1 MGLLSWLKNNEV
13 FEEQKK
19 QNKITN
25 YSNAT
30 DTATTSMNQLEESLN
45 AIEENELAIDTQQST
60 IDTYNEWLENY
71 QKMLNGD
78 RRETELG
85 LQLSNLEL
93 QKQSYEGNTLLL
105 QQQEQL
111 ARQSAAD
118 YLLSSALQK
127 ENTYNSAFNDYTTML
142 KNQSLLNVA
151 AGSGVGKSSAY
162 SMQSLLYTQQLK
174 NFVGVDLKFNA
185 TNETGSTAQSEG
197 SFLREFTS
205 LTQQIKTQ
213 SDNLNYAILA
223 AQKNITDNAANIQ
236 QSENAIKSFYLQSET
251 QANEY
256 TEGIK
261 DAQNSIERFKEAIEQ
276 EKANAKTWQTNL
288 LQSMEMMLENGAN
301 GNIAQLNEF
310 YELYKEAGYEGTL
323 EDFFNEVDKNYGWT
337 AATDGNDETSFNIWG
352 AALTGHSEKDRD
364 ERRAVI
370 QQYLQYENQYD
381 KLSKKIEEAGK

>member
-1 MGLLSWLKNNEV
+1 MGLLSWLSNEEKL
-13 FEEQKK
+13 EEQKK

-30 DTATTSMNQLEESLN
+30 DTATTSMNQIEESLN

-78 RRETELG
+78 RSETELG
-85 LQLSNLEL
+85 MQLYNLE
-93 QKQSYEGNTLLL
+93 SSATL
-105 QQQEQL
+105 
-111 ARQSAAD
+111 AKQSAAD

-127 ENTYNSAFNDYTTML
+127 ESTYNTAFNDYTTML

-151 AGSGVGKSSAY
+151 ASSGGGKSSAY
-162 SMQSLLYTQQLK
+162 SMQSLLYQQQLK

-185 TNETGSTAQSEG
+185 TNDTGSTAQSEG

-213 SDNLNYAILA
+213 TDNLNYAAIA
-223 AQKNITDNAANIQ
+223 AQNAV
-236 QSENAIKSFYLQSET
+236 KTFYLQSET

-276 EKANAKTWQTNL
+276 EKENAKTWQTNL
-288 LQSMEMMLENGAN
+288 LQSMEMMLENVAVT
-301 GNIAQLNEF
+301 NEW
-310 YELYKEAGYEGTL
+310 YKLYKEAGYEGTL

-337 AATDGNDETSFNIWG
+337 ALTDDNKSTAPSLLGYE
-352 AALTGHSEKDRD
+352 LTGFTEKDRD

-370 QQYLQYENQYD
+370 QQYMQYKNQYD

>member
-1 MGLLSWLKNNEV
+1 MGLLSWLSNKEEL
-13 FEEQKK
+13 EEQKE

-25 YSNAT
+25 YANAA

-45 AIEENELAIDTQQST
+45 AIKENELAIDTQQST

-78 RRETELG
+78 RSETELG
-85 LQLSNLEL
+85 MQLYSLE
-93 QKQSYEGNTLLL
+93 SSATL
-105 QQQEQL
+105 
-111 ARQSAAD
+111 AKQSAAD

-127 ENTYNSAFNDYTTML
+127 ESTYNTAFNDYTTML

-151 AGSGVGKSSAY
+151 ASSGGGKSSAY

-185 TNETGSTAQSEG
+185 TNETGSTAQPEG

-213 SDNLNYAILA
+213 TDNLNYAAIA
-223 AQKNITDNAANIQ
+223 AQNAV
-236 QSENAIKSFYLQSET
+236 KTFYLQSET

-288 LQSMEMMLENGAN
+288 LQSMEMMLDNGAN
-301 GNIAQLNEF
+301 GNIAALNEY

-323 EDFFNEVDKNYGWT
+323 EDFFNEIDKNYGWS
-337 AATDGNDETSFNIWG
+337 AAADGNDNTSFNIWG
-352 AALTGHSEKDRD
+352 ATLTGYDEKDRD

-370 QQYLQYENQYD
+370 QQYMQYKNQYD